1 MFTHPSA
8 EKPCASVKPWRIKI
22 AVSIVM
28 NLPDIQVVRLAGVA
42 HLISLSAIIYAPIH
56 LGWHE
61 ALGRVSNLLRQMG
74 QVYHYYTTGTIVAM
88 GLVSLFCA
96 PDLISGTPLAR
107 AVCAYIAL
115 FWIVRLGVQIYYDF
129 RPHVDRLWL
138 KVGYHAL
145 SVLFVGFGVLYGWL
159 AIRS

>member
-1 MFTHPSA
+1 
-8 EKPCASVKPWRIKI
+8 
-22 AVSIVM
+22 M
-28 NLPDIQVVRLAGVA
+28 NLADIQVVRLAGVA

-61 ALGRVSNLLRQMG
+61 ALGRVSKLLRQMG
-74 QVYHYYTTGTIVAM
+74 QVYHYYTAATIVAM

-96 PDLISGTPLAR
+96 PDLTSRTPLAR

-115 FWIVRLGVQIYYDF
+115 FWIVRLGVQNYYDF
-129 RPHVDRLWL
+129 RPHVGLFWL

-145 SVLFVGFGVLYGWL
+145 SVLFVCFGLLYGWL
-159 AIRS
+159 AIRT